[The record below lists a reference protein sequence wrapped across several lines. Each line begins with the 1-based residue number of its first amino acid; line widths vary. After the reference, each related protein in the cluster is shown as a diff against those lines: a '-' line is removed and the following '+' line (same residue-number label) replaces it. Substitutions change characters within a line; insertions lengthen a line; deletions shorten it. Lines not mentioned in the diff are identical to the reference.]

1 MNSQLATICVIG
13 GGGYVGSTL
22 VPNLVTEGYN
32 VKVLDTFW
40 YGKEVFD
47 NLKGVKN
54 LSIIQGDVRD
64 NAVVKSALNGC
75 DAVIHLACISNDPSF
90 DMNPQL
96 GKSINL
102 DCFEPLVK
110 VAKAEGVKRFVFASS
125 SSVYGI
131 KEEEKVTESL
141 SLEPLTDYSKY
152 KAICENVLLSNMTS
166 DFVCTV
172 VRPAT
177 VCGYSS
183 RQRFDL
189 AVNILTNHAI
199 NRGEIK
205 VFGGGQY
212 RPNLHIKD
220 MVDAYLHILEEDS
233 EKIAGEVFNIGG
245 KNLTLD
251 SIARIVS
258 EITGVTNIKYEPT
271 DDLRSYRVD
280 SSHIAEK
287 IGFVPTREVDDAV
300 SDLVKA
306 FTENKF
312 SNPLDNPLYFNIKRM
327 KELNLA

>member
-1 MNSQLATICVIG
+1 MNSQFATICVIG

-22 VPNLVTEGYN
+22 VPSLVTEGYN

-40 YGKEVFD
+40 YGKDVFD

-54 LSIIQGDVRD
+54 LSVIQGDVRD

-96 GKSINL
+96 GKSVNL

-131 KEEEKVTESL
+131 KEEKKVTESL

-152 KAICENVLLSNMTS
+152 KAICENILLSNMTS

-177 VCGYSS
+177 VCGYSV

-212 RPNLHIKD
+212 RPNLHIQD

-233 EKIAGEVFNIGG
+233 EKIAGEVFNIGS

-251 SIARIVS
+251 SIAKIVS
-258 EITGVTNIKYEPT
+258 EITGVTNIKYEST

-287 IGFVPTREVDDAV
+287 IGFVPKREVDDAV

-312 SNPLDNPLYFNIKRM
+312 FNPLDNPLYFNIKRM

>member
-1 MNSQLATICVIG
+1 MKTREKVVVFGA
-13 GGGYVGSTL
+13 GGYVGSLL
-22 VPNLVTEGYN
+22 VPNLLAKGYS
-32 VKVLDTFW
+32 VVAFDTYW
-40 YGKEVFD
+40 YGDVFD
-47 NLKGVKN
+47 NIQNQYSNLEVVIGDIRNINSVK
-54 LSIIQGDVRD
+54 V
-64 NAVVKSALNGC
+64 AVTAA
-75 DAVIHLACISNDPSF
+75 DTVIHLACISNDPSF
-90 DMNPQL
+90 DMNPEL
-96 GKSINL
+96 GKSVNL
-102 DCFEPLVK
+102 DSFEPLVHI
-110 VAKAEGVKRFVFASS
+110 AKRAGVKRFIFASS

-131 KEEEKVTESL
+131 KEEERVTESL

-152 KAICENVLLSNMTS
+152 KAVCENILLSNMTS

-177 VCGYSS
+177 ICGYSV

-189 AVNILTNHAI
+189 AVNILTNHAV

-212 RPNLHIKD
+212 RPNLHIQD

-251 SIARIVS
+251 SIAKVVS
-258 EITGVTNIKYEPT
+258 KITGVTNIKYEPT
-271 DDLRSYRVD
+271 NDLRSYRVD
-280 SSHIAEK
+280 SSHISEK
-287 IGFVPTREVDDAV
+287 IGFIPRREVDDAV

-306 FTENKF
+306 FTGNKF
-312 SNPLDNPLYFNIKRM
+312 FKPLDNPLYFNIKRM

>member
-22 VPNLVTEGYN
+22 VPSLVTEGYN

-47 NLKGVKN
+47 NLKGVTN

-177 VCGYSS
+177 VCGYSV

-205 VFGGGQY
+205 VFGGGQF

-220 MVDAYLHILEEDS
+220 MVDAYLHILSEDS

-306 FTENKF
+306 FTQNKF
-312 SNPLDNPLYFNIKRM
+312 FNPLDNPLYFNIKRM

>member
-1 MNSQLATICVIG
+1 MNSQFATICVIG
-13 GGGYVGSTL
+13 GGGYIGSKL
-22 VPNLVTEGYN
+22 VPSLVTEGYN

-40 YGKEVFD
+40 YGKEVFV

-64 NAVVKSALNGC
+64 NPVVKSALKGC

-96 GKSINL
+96 GKSVNL

-152 KAICENVLLSNMTS
+152 KAICEDILLSNITN

-177 VCGYSS
+177 VCGYSV

-212 RPNLHIKD
+212 RPNLHIQD
-220 MVDAYLHILEEDS
+220 MVDAYLHILREDS
-233 EKIAGEVFNIGG
+233 EKVAGEVFNIGG

-251 SIARIVS
+251 SIAKIVS

-287 IGFVPTREVDDAV
+287 IGFVPKREVDDAV

-312 SNPLDNPLYFNIKRM
+312 FNPLDNPLYFNIKRM
-327 KELNLA
+327 KEMNLA

>member
-1 MNSQLATICVIG
+1 MNSQFATICVIG

-22 VPNLVTEGYN
+22 VPSLVTEGYN

-40 YGKEVFD
+40 YGKDVFD

-96 GKSINL
+96 GKSVNL

-131 KEEEKVTESL
+131 KEEKKVTESL

-152 KAICENVLLSNMTS
+152 KAICENILLSNMTS

-177 VCGYSS
+177 VCGYSV

-212 RPNLHIKD
+212 RPNLHIQD

-233 EKIAGEVFNIGG
+233 EKIAGEVFNIGS

-251 SIARIVS
+251 SIAKIVS
-258 EITGVTNIKYEPT
+258 EITGVTNIKYEST

-287 IGFVPTREVDDAV
+287 IGFVPKREVDDAV

-312 SNPLDNPLYFNIKRM
+312 FNPLDNPLYFNIKRM